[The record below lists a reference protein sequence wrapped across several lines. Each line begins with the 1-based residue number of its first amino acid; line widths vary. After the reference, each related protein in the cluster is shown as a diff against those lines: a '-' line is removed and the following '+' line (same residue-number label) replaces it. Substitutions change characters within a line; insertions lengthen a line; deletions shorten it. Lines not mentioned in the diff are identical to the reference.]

1 MVGFRNISYN
11 YRKPSMGTEGNM
23 ELGLKI
29 PGRPAQAALLNFIP
43 GSHPLILPPKPHPP
57 SSLLQPKRMGDF
69 IVTHSRGC
77 QEFTAPLLPAGD
89 KSQGQSTRK
98 VIHPPGSGF
107 VYKHRL
113 QTPAIIQCYLSFACP
128 IFSKRDFLG
137 SRMLNCLM

>member
-107 VYKHRL
+107 VYK
-113 QTPAIIQCYLSFACP
+113 QPTAYLPSTGYKRQQSSSATFPLHAL
-128 IFSKRDFLG
+128 FSPKEI
-137 SRMLNCLM
+137 S

>member
-1 MVGFRNISYN
+1 
-11 YRKPSMGTEGNM
+11 MGTEGNM

-98 VIHPPGSGF
+98 GHPPPRKRVCLQAADRIPS
-107 VYKHRL
+107 KHRL